1 MCIGLSEALKGEMVN
16 RSTLKIAGMLGGIL
30 LLCSAF
36 NAISQDKKPLREF
49 ELRADSPEFWKL
61 IPKQAKLETVAAGFG
76 FTEGPVWDKSGFL
89 YVSDEEINKIFRVY
103 PDGHKEELISLG
115 DPDGNTYDRALRLID
130 CASVLRAIIRISPD
144 GKYTVLA
151 DRYQGKRF
159 NSPNDVVV
167 GPDGALYFTDPTL
180 DLPPGEK
187 QDIPFQGVYR
197 LDEKGN
203 VTLLTKELSQ
213 PNGLAFSPDGKRFYV
228 DDSEQRNIR
237 VYDVAANGTIAN
249 GRIFAEEPGG
259 KADGVPDGM
268 RLDRHGNM
276 YITGPKGIWVWD
288 PNGHHLGTIVIPE
301 QPANL
306 TWGDADY
313 RTLYITATKSVYRI
327 QTKAQGFVP
336 YLDSAR

>member
-1 MCIGLSEALKGEMVN
+1 MVN
-16 RSTLKIAGMLGGIL
+16 RSILKIAGTLAGIL
-30 LLCSAF
+30 SLCSAF
-36 NAISQDKKPLREF
+36 NATSQDKKPLREF
-49 ELRADSPEFWKL
+49 ELHADSPEFWNL
-61 IPKQAKLETVAAGFG
+61 IPKEARLETVATGFG

-115 DPDGNTYDRALRLID
+115 DPDGSTYDRSLRLID
-130 CASVLRAIIRISPD
+130 CASVLRAVIRISPD

-151 DRYQGKRF
+151 DRYQGKKF
-159 NSPNDVVV
+159 NSPNDVVL
-167 GPDGALYFTDPTL
+167 GPDGATYFTDPTL
-180 DLPPGEK
+180 DLPQGEK
-187 QDIPFQGVYR
+187 QEIPFQGVYR
-197 LDEKGN
+197 LDEKGD

-268 RLDRHGNM
+268 RLDRQGNM
-276 YITGPKGIWVWD
+276 YVTGPKGIWVWD
-288 PNGHHLGTIVIPE
+288 ANGHHLGTIVVPE

-313 RTLYITATKSVYRI
+313 RTLYITATKSVYKI
-327 QTKAQGFVP
+327 QTKARGFVP
-336 YLDSAR
+336 YLDSARCRMAIL

>member
-1 MCIGLSEALKGEMVN
+1 MN
-16 RSTLKIAGMLGGIL
+16 RSIAKVVGTLAGIL

-36 NAISQDKKPLREF
+36 NATSQDKKPLREF
-49 ELRADSPEFWKL
+49 ELHADSPEFWNL
-61 IPKQAKLETVAAGFG
+61 IPKQAKLETVATGFG

-151 DRYQGKRF
+151 ERYQGKKF

-180 DLPPGEK
+180 DLPQGEK
-187 QDIPFQGVYR
+187 QEIPFQGVYR
-197 LDEKGN
+197 LDEKGD
-203 VTLLTKELSQ
+203 VTLLTKDLSQ

-237 VYDVAANGTIAN
+237 AYDVAANGTIAN
-249 GRIFAEEPGG
+249 GRIFGEEPGG

-268 RLDRHGNM
+268 RLDREGNM
-276 YITGPKGIWVWD
+276 YVTGPKGIWVWD
-288 PNGHHLGTIVIPE
+288 ANGHHLGTIVIPE

-313 RTLYITATKSVYRI
+313 RTLYITATKSVYKI
-327 QTKAQGFVP
+327 QTKARGFVP